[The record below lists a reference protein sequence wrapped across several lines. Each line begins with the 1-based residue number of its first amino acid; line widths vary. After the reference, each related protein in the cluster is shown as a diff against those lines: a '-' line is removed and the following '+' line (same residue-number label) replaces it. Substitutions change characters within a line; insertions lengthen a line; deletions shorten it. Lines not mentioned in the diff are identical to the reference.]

1 MIVEKET
8 KIKVSE
14 KVYID
19 PETSELVSVKEIL
32 KTYHGQQHFWK
43 LYMSDFLH
51 TLGITLESKQLD
63 VVLYILS
70 KVKTNDNMF
79 IGTYDHIVEKGIAS
93 RPTIARIFK
102 KMKTAKLLIKKHAGA
117 YMVDPSLL
125 MKGSPGKR
133 QALMIEFRSAEQKT
147 VKEER
152 IEMQK
157 ELLQT
162 QISKLQKQL
171 NNIEKVKKEVKNND

>member
-1 MIVEKET
+1 MIVEQET

-19 PETSELVSVKEIL
+19 PETGELVNVKEIL

-79 IGTYDHIVEKGIAS
+79 IGTYDHIIEKGIAS
-93 RPTIARIFK
+93 RATIAKIFK
-102 KMKTAKLLIKKHAGA
+102 KMMAAKLLVKKHAGV
-117 YMVDPSLL
+117 YMVNPSLL

-133 QALMIEFRSAEQKT
+133 QALMIEFRSTEQAITKGE
-147 VKEER
+147 K

-157 ELLQT
+157 ELLQ
-162 QISKLQKQL
+162 KGG
-171 NNIEKVKKEVKNND
+171 KK

>member
-1 MIVEKET
+1 MVEQETT

-19 PETSELVSVKEIL
+19 PETRELVSVKEIL

-93 RPTIARIFK
+93 RPTIAKIFK
-102 KMKTAKLLIKKHAGA
+102 KMQAAKLLVKKHAGA
-117 YMVDPSLL
+117 YMVNPNLL

-133 QALMIEFRSAEQKT
+133 QALMIEFRSAEQAITKGE
-147 VKEER
+147 K

-157 ELLQT
+157 ELLQM

-171 NNIEKVKKEVKNND
+171 NNLNNKEVKNND

>member
-1 MIVEKET
+1 MENQQPKYNVR
-8 KIKVSE
+8 E
-14 KVYID
+14 KVYKD
-19 PETSELVSVKEIL
+19 METNELVSAKHIAKL
-32 KTYHGQQHFWK
+32 WHGQEHFWK

-63 VVLYILS
+63 VVLYVLS

-93 RPTIARIFK
+93 RTTVAKIFRKMRI
-102 KMKTAKLLIKKHAGA
+102 AKLLVKKHAGA
-117 YMVDPSLL
+117 YMVDPGLL

-133 QALMIEFRSAEQKT
+133 QALMIEFISAEQKT
-147 VKEER
+147 PKEER
-152 IEMQK
+152 IEIQE
-157 ELLQT
+157 ELLQA

-171 NNIEKVKKEVKNND
+171 KNLHSLKEKN